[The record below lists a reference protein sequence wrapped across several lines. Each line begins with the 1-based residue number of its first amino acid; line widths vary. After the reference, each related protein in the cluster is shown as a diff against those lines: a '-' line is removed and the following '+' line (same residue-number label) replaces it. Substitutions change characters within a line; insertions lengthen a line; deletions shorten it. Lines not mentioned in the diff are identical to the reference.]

1 MKFCRG
7 NISLNPGDVQLRD
20 ICYLPKYMKNC
31 CYFSSNYFLE
41 INNFLYQNFKL
52 YVYFLHFCCELF
64 RWNKKLL
71 SMRLWILE
79 WDTLFLIF
87 PANCISD
94 PHYWNVNIGS
104 TKFWILGT
112 HVDPDLWV
120 TWLRILDFETRT
132 RQGGNELRN
141 RWVPHY

>member
-87 PANCISD
+87 LVIPGIVDCGVGSGFIFGLQTFTKIRQIHLSKIHVPNSVSLCCIF
-94 PHYWNVNIGS
+94 
-104 TKFWILGT
+104 FW
-112 HVDPDLWV
+112 
-120 TWLRILDFETRT
+120 
-132 RQGGNELRN
+132 
-141 RWVPHY
+141 